1 MVGINVEGFFWEN
14 EEPPG
19 GGGGTFKFLWPT
31 LENSGRKGYL
41 F

>member
-14 EEPPG
+14 EEPP